1 MQALV
6 LVLVYLTTDL
16 DLLCSSA
23 IGNVLYLPLL
33 AGEQY
38 IAVPP
43 ARSPPFS
50 YGREQN
56 LE

>member
-6 LVLVYLTTDL
+6 LVLVYLTTNL

-23 IGNVLYLPLL
+23 ICNVLYLPLL